1 MIFLYFIV
9 RFADFGKEVSF
20 MDAAALLFLF
30 CAFLFGIISLCLFA
44 VFLGIAAVTK
54 NKSLV
59 KGAFIILGSYIG
71 VLAVCI
77 LIHIGV
83 GIYYDNLPEL
93 SVRENRVTVLD
104 SGSSSLGSSSAY
116 ICSKEGIL
124 TLVDTPRHSHHM
136 SEKYGFTFEA
146 AAPGEVY
153 LLVADYGH
161 SSIYHMD
168 IYKIIVSDDYSV
180 SAVHVEKITPD
191 RQQDTIEHAVSAYG
205 FSYEELLA
213 LF

>member
-1 MIFLYFIV
+1 
-9 RFADFGKEVSF
+9 
-20 MDAAALLFLF
+20 MDAAALLFMF

-71 VLAVCI
+71 VLTICI
-77 LIHIGV
+77 LIHIGA
-83 GIYYDNLPEL
+83 GIYYDSFPEL
-93 SVRENRVTVLD
+93 SVQKNRVTVLD
-104 SGSSSLGSSSAY
+104 SGSSSLGSRSAY
-116 ICSKEGIL
+116 VCSKEGIL
-124 TLVDTPRHSHHM
+124 TLVDTPSHHHHM

-153 LLVADYGH
+153 LLVANYGH
-161 SSIYHMD
+161 SSIYHID
-168 IYKIIVSDDYSV
+168 IYKITVNDDYSV
-180 SAVHVEKITPD
+180 SAAHVEKISPVK
-191 RQQDTIEHAVSAYG
+191 QQDTIKHVVSAYG
-205 FSYEELLA
+205 FSYEEIND

>member
-1 MIFLYFIV
+1 
-9 RFADFGKEVSF
+9 
-20 MDAAALLFLF
+20 MDAAALLFIF
-30 CAFLFGIISLCLFA
+30 CAFLFGLIALCLFA

-77 LIHIGV
+77 LVHIGV
-83 GIYYDNLPEL
+83 GIYYDSLPEL

-116 ICSKEGIL
+116 VCSKEGIL

-136 SEKYGFTFEA
+136 SQKYGFTFEA
-146 AAPGEVY
+146 TAPGEVY
-153 LLVADYGH
+153 LLVANYGH

-168 IYKIIVSDDYSV
+168 IYKITVSDDYSV
-180 SAVHVEKITPD
+180 SAAHVEQLNPTKQTD
-191 RQQDTIEHAVSAYG
+191 AIEHAVSAYG
-205 FSYEELLA
+205 FSYEELRD